1 MDQIEKKDLKVPVEV
16 VHKKKLTIGM
26 LVLVGLLML
35 KWISPDSIPTNMD
48 ELLMRLNET
57 THPFWNHFIFVGF
70 YAAAI
75 TIGIPGTP
83 VTIAGGAIF
92 GTPWGIILNTVGAN
106 LGANLSFFFAR
117 KLGRNNIKQIF
128 KYDLG
133 VYSDKTRAQDFWKL
147 LSLRLFPLVP
157 FTALNFACG
166 FTRLRWRTYFLAT
179 AFGMLPWTILYT
191 MFADTAL
198 DAYEEYSMD
207 IVGKLLLLM
216 ATIFILSKM
225 SVFFKRTRE

>member
-1 MDQIEKKDLKVPVEV
+1 MDQIEKKDLEFPVEV
-16 VHKKKLTIGM
+16 VHKRKLTIGM
-26 LVLVGLLML
+26 LVLVGLLLL
-35 KWISPDSIPTNMD
+35 KWISPDSIPTSMD
-48 ELLMRLNET
+48 ELLMRLNKT
-57 THPFWNHFIFVGF
+57 THSFWNPVIFVGV

-83 VTIAGGAIF
+83 ITIAGGAIF

-106 LGANLSFFFAR
+106 LGANLSFFIAR
-117 KLGRNNIKQIF
+117 KLGRNTIKKIF

-133 VYSDKTRAQDFWKL
+133 VYSDKTRTQDFWRL

-198 DAYEEYSMD
+198 DAYGEYSMD
-207 IVGKLLLLM
+207 IVGKLLLLI
-216 ATIFILSKM
+216 AIILISLKM
-225 SVFFKRTRE
+225 SVFFRRNRK

>member
-1 MDQIEKKDLKVPVEV
+1 
-16 VHKKKLTIGM
+16 
-26 LVLVGLLML
+26 
-35 KWISPDSIPTNMD
+35 
-48 ELLMRLNET
+48 MRLNKT
-57 THPFWNHFIFVGF
+57 THSFRNPGIFVGV

-83 VTIAGGAIF
+83 ITIAGGAIF

-106 LGANLSFFFAR
+106 LGANLSFFIAR
-117 KLGRNNIKQIF
+117 KLGSNTIKKIF

-133 VYSDKTRAQDFWKL
+133 VYSDKTRAQDFWRL

-166 FTRLRWRTYFLAT
+166 FTKLRWRTYFLAT

-198 DAYEEYSMD
+198 DAYGEYSMD
-207 IVGKLLLLM
+207 IVGKLLLLI
-216 ATIFILSKM
+216 AIILISLKM
-225 SVFFKRTRE
+225 SVFLMRFLDEVLIEQSIRFFTRTVKSVLVDTFISIVKKLFVSKAVIFSSLRR